1 MANGSTQ
8 MVQRSGARSVG
19 DMILARKESFE
30 AVLPKHLTVDRFLK
44 VALASLTRTPDLA
57 KCKPETLIMA
67 LAACSE
73 LGLEPNSPLGHA
85 YLIPYGTDCQL
96 VIGFKGLLALARRSG
111 EIASVDVAV
120 VHARDV
126 FSYQRG
132 DNPRIHHEPFVPKYD
147 DTGKAVGST
156 DPGATIAAYMIAH
169 LKDGSIQRE
178 VMYRHEIDAVRNG
191 SKMKNGVPWSK
202 HYDEMAR
209 KTVFRRGWKWLPQ
222 STEMAKAL
230 EVDDDKP
237 ADLDRLGRAIV
248 DVDIISPNVPAAERT
263 VGPELAAILAEI
275 KACPSVDGLAAWEDL
290 TNAGAGAR
298 LEALADSDY
307 QAARDAMKARA
318 EELISAESGGQGTK
332 L

>member
-1 MANGSTQ
+1 MANGNGQ
-8 MVQRSGARSVG
+8 MVQRGGARSVA
-19 DMILARKESFE
+19 DMILARKNSFE

-44 VALASLTRTPDLA
+44 IALASLTRTPKLA
-57 KCKPETLIMA
+57 DCKPETLIMA

-126 FSYQRG
+126 FTYARG
-132 DNPRIHHEPFVPKYD
+132 DNPRIHHEPFVPKFD
-147 DTGKAVGST
+147 EQGKAVGPT
-156 DPGATIAAYMIAH
+156 DPGPLIAAYMIAH
-169 LKDGSIQRE
+169 LKDGSVQRE

-191 SKMKNGVPWSK
+191 SKAGRSGPWK
-202 HYDEMAR
+202 DHYDEMAR

-222 STEMAKAL
+222 STEMAKTL
-230 EVDDDKP
+230 ELDDDKP

-248 DVDIISPNVPAAERT
+248 DVDVVSAHVPVPERALGAEASAII
-263 VGPELAAILAEI
+263 AEI
-275 KACPSVDGLAAWEDL
+275 KACPTVDGLLVWEDESDAS
-290 TNAGAGAR
+290 AGGR
-298 LEALADSDY
+298 VKALSDAEY
-307 QAARDAMKARA
+307 QAARDAIKARA
-318 EELISAESGGQGTK
+318 DELIAAAGAQETK